1 MKLRILG
8 AALAFVI
15 LLSGTGAAAQ
25 TGAHAQ
31 SGRATVS
38 GYITDAKTGE
48 TLISAGVVARE
59 PAKGAGQA
67 SEGIASASQAG
78 EGKASEG
85 KASAGLAGTESGITG
100 AVTNPYGFYT
110 LTLGKGRH
118 ELTFSYMG
126 YSDQSIEVNLQ
137 RDTTINI
144 TLNPDLQLSSA
155 TVVATKDA
163 GILSTKMSAIEV
175 PVTVI
180 QQTPTLFGEADV
192 LKTIQLMP
200 GVQAGMEGFSGIY
213 VRGGGPEENLLL
225 LDGISL
231 YNAEHLLGIFSIFQP
246 EAVKKVTLYKGSFP
260 AR

>member
-48 TLISAGVVARE
+48 TLISAGVVARK

-67 SEGIASASQAG
+67 SEGIASASQASEEKTG
-78 EGKASEG
+78 EGIASASQTGEG

-126 YSDQSIEVNLQ
+126 YSDQTLTVNLQ

-180 QQTPTLFGEADV
+180 QQTSP
-192 LKTIQLMP
+192 
-200 GVQAGMEGFSGIY
+200 SHS
-213 VRGGGPEENLLL
+213 RRR
-225 LDGISL
+225 
-231 YNAEHLLGIFSIFQP
+231 HHC
-246 EAVKKVTLYKGSFP
+246 
-260 AR
+260 